1 MAKKKSMLYPTLFML
16 VLSVVLTAAL
26 AALNA
31 FTKPIVEFNSD
42 IELKQKI
49 LYVFNI
55 DTPSSDAEVI
65 DKTFKD
71 NVTEEEFNG
80 KKVYVQNE
88 EGNVKAY
95 AVPFDGPG
103 LWGGIEGYIGVTQ
116 DLSKVTGVDFTKQEE
131 TPGLGGR
138 IEEAPY
144 KEQFRDLDIS
154 KIENNSPIINR
165 PANGGNVDA
174 ISGATQT
181 STFVM
186 NMINE
191 DLMEFIGSRKG
202 AN

>member
-1 MAKKKSMLYPTLFML
+1 MKKKSMLYPTLFML

-31 FTKPIVEFNSD
+31 FTAPIVEFNQE

-49 LYVFNI
+49 LNVFNI
-55 DTPSSDAEVI
+55 DTPSNEAEVI
-65 DKTFKD
+65 DETFAA
-71 NVTEEEFNG
+71 NVTQEDYNG
-80 KKVYVQNE
+80 KALFVQK
-88 EGNVKAY
+88 EGDQTKAY

-103 LWGGIEGYIGVTQ
+103 LWGGIEGYIGVSE
-116 DLSKVTGVDFTKQEE
+116 DLSTVTGIDFIKQEE

-138 IEEAPY
+138 IEEDPY
-144 KEQFRDLDIS
+144 KDQYRNLDIS
-154 KIENNSPIINR
+154 TINNDSPVINR
-165 PANGGNVDA
+165 PAPGGNIDA

-186 NMINE
+186 NMVNE
-191 DLMEFIGSRKG
+191 DLMEFISNRKG

>member
-1 MAKKKSMLYPTLFML
+1 MKKKSMLYPTLFML

-31 FTKPIVEFNSD
+31 FTAPIVEFNQE

-49 LYVFNI
+49 LNVFNI
-55 DTPSSDAEVI
+55 DTPSNEAEVI
-65 DKTFKD
+65 DETFAA
-71 NVTEEEFNG
+71 NVTQEDYNG
-80 KKVYVQNE
+80 KELFVQK
-88 EGNVKAY
+88 EGDQTKAY

-103 LWGGIEGYIGVTQ
+103 LWGGIEGYIGVSE
-116 DLSKVTGVDFTKQEE
+116 DLSTVTGIDFIKQEE

-138 IEEAPY
+138 IEEDPY
-144 KEQFRDLDIS
+144 KDQYRNLDIS
-154 KIENNSPIINR
+154 TINNDSPVINR
-165 PANGGNVDA
+165 PAPGGNIDA

-186 NMINE
+186 NMVNE
-191 DLMEFIGSRKG
+191 DLMEFISNRKG